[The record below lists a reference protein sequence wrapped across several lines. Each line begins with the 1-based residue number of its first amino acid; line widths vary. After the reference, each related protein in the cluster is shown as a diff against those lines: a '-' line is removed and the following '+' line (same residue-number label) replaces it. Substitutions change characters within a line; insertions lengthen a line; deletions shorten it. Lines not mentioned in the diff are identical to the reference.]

1 MSDTEKQVKPKRVMS
16 EEQKAKL
23 AEARKKANEI
33 RAQKKAERL
42 LEKEVNQLEKAEKI
56 ETLKQKKEK
65 LTKKPVVQEPEPEPE
80 EQEEE
85 EEVVYMKKPKQKLP
99 SAKPK
104 PKKKKKIV
112 YYEESSSD
120 EEPEIVY
127 KKRPKGTKTKEEVE
141 EIKNKVESNLDEP
154 QKPQFYQGNFL
165 SDEMIKRQ
173 YNAELENARIQ
184 EMLKYMKPQNNW
196 QR

>member
-65 LTKKPVVQEPEPEPE
+65 LTKKPVKEEEPQPEPEPE
-80 EQEEE
+80 QEE
-85 EEVVYMKKPKQKLP
+85 EEVVYKK
-99 SAKPK
+99 KPK

-112 YYEESSSD
+112 YYDESSSD

-127 KKRPKGTKTKEEVE
+127 KKRPKGTKTKQEVE